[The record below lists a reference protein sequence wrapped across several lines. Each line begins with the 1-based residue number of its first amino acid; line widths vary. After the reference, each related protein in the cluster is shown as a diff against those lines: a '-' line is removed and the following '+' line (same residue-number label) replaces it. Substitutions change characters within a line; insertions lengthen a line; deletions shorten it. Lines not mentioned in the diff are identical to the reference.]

1 MSKEIFM
8 IIIVKLF
15 KHQQLIM
22 SIAYLSDALQ
32 FYYQKFA
39 LYVEYKLY

>member
-1 MSKEIFM
+1 MSGEIFM

-15 KHQQLIM
+15 KHQQPIM
-22 SIAYLSDALQ
+22 SIAYLSDALK

-39 LYVEYKLY
+39 LYVEYELY